1 MIQKILSSNSLNNI
15 NSDNDL
21 IEKEYFVKSNYRKI
35 RKKLIMEIVDA
46 RIEEI
51 CKIVLNKNINI
62 QSFLNNYKGKVYI
75 TISDNIITKN
85 FRENLNTF
93 FLTNKNFETKFIHM
107 IEPKEKM
114 LSINSV
120 ADLTFYGWR
129 KEAIPITQTKSSLI
143 TRIFK
148 SLFD

>member
-1 MIQKILSSNSLNNI
+1 
-15 NSDNDL
+15 
-21 IEKEYFVKSNYRKI
+21 
-35 RKKLIMEIVDA
+35 
-46 RIEEI
+46 
-51 CKIVLNKNINI
+51 
-62 QSFLNNYKGKVYI
+62 
-75 TISDNIITKN
+75 
-85 FRENLNTF
+85 
-93 FLTNKNFETKFIHM
+93 
-107 IEPKEKM
+107 M

>member
-35 RKKLIMEIVDA
+35 RKKLIMKIIHA